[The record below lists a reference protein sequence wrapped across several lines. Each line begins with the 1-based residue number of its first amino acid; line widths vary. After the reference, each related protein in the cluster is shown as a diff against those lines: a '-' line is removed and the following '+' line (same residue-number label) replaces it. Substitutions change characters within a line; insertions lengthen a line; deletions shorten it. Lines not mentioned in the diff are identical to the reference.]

1 MVHGPASFF
10 RSNIDVGGKVLG
22 SGGCNSWSG
31 RVAEDGSLGKGIFN
45 LIVGQIKKLKNS
57 PLDWSINLLL
67 FLVVELM
74 PQECAVQVWG
84 LEFMEGKG
92 GRRWQVRG
100 ISYRKIID
108 GKKSRYSPLE
118 RRIDLNLFHWSFYRC
133 CGRVWRG
140 EWGL

>member
-31 RVAEDGSLGKGIFN
+31 RVAEDGSLGKRIFN

-67 FLVVELM
+67 FLVVELI
-74 PQECAVQVWG
+74 PQECAVQGVG
-84 LEFMEGKG
+84 FGING
-92 GRRWQVRG
+92 GGGW
-100 ISYRKIID
+100 
-108 GKKSRYSPLE
+108 
-118 RRIDLNLFHWSFYRC
+118 
-133 CGRVWRG
+133 
-140 EWGL
+140 